1 MVVKYSGIAGKRGYA
16 PKKIVLHNDEGSQNA
31 NSAFYKRWL
40 ETHNPEVGYAHYYVA
55 DDGTYQAEKD
65 ENCAW
70 HCGNTVGNR
79 DYIGIEICQ
88 SKGNEATF
96 KANEQRAF
104 KLAYDLCKKYGI
116 AITVDNFPL
125 HKELSATS
133 CPRRSLELHGKSN
146 SALKKYIV
154 EQVLKFGGATAKPT
168 AKPVAKTKPKL
179 LSATAIRDEV
189 IAGKWGS
196 GQDRINRLTKAGYD
210 AKKVQADVNKKLLG
224 NTSKPKPKKTNQE
237 VAKEIALGF
246 GGWGNGQIRIN
257 KLKAAGYDPVVI
269 QNLVNKMFK

>member
-16 PKKIVLHNDEGSQNA
+16 PKKIVLHNDAGSQNA

-40 ETHNPEVGYAHYYVA
+40 EAHNPEVGYAHYYVA

-70 HCGNTVGNR
+70 HCGNSVGNR

-125 HKELSATS
+125 HKELSATT
-133 CPRRSLELHGKSN
+133 CPHRSLELHGKSDKV
-146 SALKKYIV
+146 LKQYFV
-154 EQVLKFGGATAKPT
+154 EQVLKAGGGAVKPS
-168 AKPVAKTKPKL
+168 APKPSKPQL
-179 LSATAIRDEV
+179 LSATAIREEV
-189 IAGKWGS
+189 IAGKWGT
-196 GQDRINRLTKAGYD
+196 GQDRINRLNKAGYN
-210 AKKVQADVNKKLLG
+210 AKKVQDDVNKKLLG
-224 NTSKPKPKKTNQE
+224 NTSKPRKTNQQ
-237 VAKEIALGF
+237 VAREIYLGQ
-246 GGWGNGQIRIN
+246 GGWGNGATRVA
-257 KLKAAGYDPVVI
+257 KLKKAGYDPNAV
-269 QNLVNKMFK
+269 QALVNKMYK

>member
-40 ETHNPEVGYAHYYVA
+40 ETHDPEKGYAHYYVA

-70 HCGNTVGNR
+70 HCGNAVGNR

-154 EQVLKFGGATAKPT
+154 EQVLKAGGATAKPT
-168 AKPVAKTKPKL
+168 AKPVAPSKPKL

-224 NTSKPKPKKTNQE
+224 ATAPKKKTNQE
-237 VAKEIALGF
+237 IAKEIYLGQ
-246 GGWGNGQIRIN
+246 GGWGNGTTRTT
-257 KLKAAGYDPVVI
+257 KLKSAGYDPVVI

>member
-40 ETHNPEVGYAHYYVA
+40 ETHDPEKGYAHYYVA

-146 SALKKYIV
+146 SALKKYFV

-168 AKPVAKTKPKL
+168 AKPVAPSKPKL

-189 IAGKWGS
+189 IAGEWGS
-196 GQDRINRLTKAGYD
+196 GQDRVNRLTKAGYN
-210 AKKVQADVNKKLLG
+210 AKKVQDDVNKKLLG
-224 NTSKPKPKKTNQE
+224 ATTPKKKTNQE
-237 VAKEIALGF
+237 VAKEIYLGQ
-246 GGWGNGQIRIN
+246 GGWGNGNIRTT

-269 QNLVNKMFK
+269 QNLVNKMY

>member
-40 ETHNPEVGYAHYYVA
+40 ETHDPEKGYAHYYVA
-55 DDGTYQAEKD
+55 DDGIYQAEKD

-70 HCGNTVGNR
+70 HSGNTVGNR

-88 SKGNEATF
+88 SKGDEATF

-146 SALKKYIV
+146 VALKKYIV

-168 AKPVAKTKPKL
+168 AKPVAPSKPKL

-189 IAGKWGS
+189 IAGKWGT
-196 GQDRINRLTKAGYD
+196 GQDRVNRLTKAGYD

-246 GGWGNGQIRIN
+246 GGWGNGQTRIN

>member
-70 HCGNTVGNR
+70 HCGNAVGNR

-133 CPRRSLELHGKSN
+133 CPRRSLELRKRLCTLCYS
-146 SALKKYIV
+146 SYLSQLRYLC
-154 EQVLKFGGATAKPT
+154 QSQSVL
-168 AKPVAKTKPKL
+168 L
-179 LSATAIRDEV
+179 LYMCFI
-189 IAGKWGS
+189 
-196 GQDRINRLTKAGYD
+196 
-210 AKKVQADVNKKLLG
+210 
-224 NTSKPKPKKTNQE
+224 
-237 VAKEIALGF
+237 
-246 GGWGNGQIRIN
+246 
-257 KLKAAGYDPVVI
+257 
-269 QNLVNKMFK
+269 

>member
-40 ETHNPEVGYAHYYVA
+40 ETHDPEKGYAHYYVA

-133 CPRRSLELHGKSN
+133 CPRRSLELHGKS
-146 SALKKYIV
+146 SVALKKYFV
-154 EQVLKFGGATAKPT
+154 EQVLKFGEAT
-168 AKPVAKTKPKL
+168 AKPVAKPTPPKPVTPK
-179 LSATAIRDEV
+179 SKPTTTIPKGFKAEKATFTVTTNDGIQVR
-189 IAGKWGS
+189 KGS
-196 GQDRINRLTKAGYD
+196 HGLTAPKAGILKKGQSINYD
-210 AKKVQADVNKKLLG
+210 SWASKDGYIWVHYVG
-224 NTSKPKPKKTNQE
+224 NSGDHLFLPVRPVGKS
-237 VAKEIALGF
+237 A
-246 GGWGNGQIRIN
+246 WGT
-257 KLKAAGYDPVVI
+257 
-269 QNLVNKMFK
+269 FK